1 MRSDCICDSDFS
13 IINTFTNLTISSSL
27 YAKQSS
33 LVRLECWTIQLLDL
47 SQQDCSTSE
56 DNDFGCDISEMQISV
71 LMFSNKQ
78 HPVSNVLFTLQK
90 GER

>member
-1 MRSDCICDSDFS
+1 M
-13 IINTFTNLTISSSL
+13 
-27 YAKQSS
+27 
-33 LVRLECWTIQLLDL
+33 LDL

-78 HPVSNVLFTLQK
+78 HPVSHAMFTLQK